1 MTKSHITLDFDNK
14 TLNLTKSFYNKA
26 CKVGSPE
33 YKELRTAMSE
43 NPKFNIAVVGNAN
56 MKTYGSLTIQ
66 RMREY
71 IATQANAEENLRTL
85 DRVIKIAKSK
95 GAMYPLT
102 KQWFLA
108 TFPEYKEAVSA
119 KEIANKDADGDKN
132 TKIILLDKAE

>member
-56 MKTYGSLTIQ
+56 KKTYGSLTIQ

-71 IATQANAEENLRTL
+71 IATQADAEKNLRIL
-85 DRVIKIAKSK
+85 DRVIKIAKTK

-102 KQWFLA
+102 KKWFLK
-108 TFPEYKEAVSA
+108 TFPEYKMEITDG
-119 KEIANKDADGDKN
+119 EIANKENDI
-132 TKIILLDKAE
+132 TLLEKAA